1 MEGVTEEENVHDFGA
16 GLKFMREEEKLA
28 RDVYITLGD
37 EFGLQIFRNIQE
49 SEETHT
55 TAVYDLLDK
64 YDIPDPAYMADVGE
78 FTNPDLQQ
86 IYNDHLKAFVS
97 NLERSGM
104 SYSPQLMDVDAYEV
118 ALN

>member
-1 MEGVTEEENVHDFGA
+1 
-16 GLKFMREEEKLA
+16 
-28 RDVYITLGD
+28 
-37 EFGLQIFRNIQE
+37 
-49 SEETHT
+49 
-55 TAVYDLLDK
+55 
-64 YDIPDPAYMADVGE
+64 MADVGE